1 MKILHIIDSGGLYG
15 AEIMLLN
22 LVQEQIKIGLEPT
35 ICSIGGK
42 GIVEKPLES
51 EATKRG
57 VRVEKFRMSP
67 GPNLIGVFKIL
78 KYAKKEQFD
87 ILHSHGY
94 KGNILF
100 GFIPKSY
107 RRIPLITTLHGWT
120 STKALT
126 KMKLYEWLDAKSLKH
141 IDAVVAVN
149 RVMFMHHMFK
159 NNGHTNLFVVNNGIP
174 ALNFTTGKME
184 HQKNCDLNRE
194 IIEFCQ
200 DSFIIGSIGRLS
212 KEKGFN
218 NLVESVY
225 ELNKIGL
232 KAKLIIIGEGYERDN
247 LEKLIMKLGM
257 KDNVLMPGYENEAWQ
272 YLPLFDVFALPSLT
286 EGFPITI
293 LEAMQSGVPIVAT
306 RVGGVPEILDE
317 GAAGV
322 LVKPGDVKVLT
333 QEILSL
339 LKNPTCRTN
348 IAKKAKEIAFT
359 RYSDK
364 NMALEYQKIYMSL
377 VKTT

>member
-15 AEIMLLN
+15 AEVMLLN
-22 LVQEQIKIGLEPT
+22 LAGEQMKMGIDPT
-35 ICSIGGK
+35 ICSIGERN
-42 GIVEKPLES
+42 IIEKPLET
-51 EATKRG
+51 EALKRG
-57 VRVEKFRMSP
+57 VKIRKFRISP
-67 GPNLIGVFKIL
+67 GPNIVGALKIL
-78 KYAKKEQFD
+78 RFAHNEKFD
-87 ILHSHGY
+87 FIHSHGY
-94 KGNILF
+94 KGNILL
-100 GFIPKSY
+100 GFIPK
-107 RRIPLITTLHGWT
+107 RFRKIPLITTLHGWT
-120 STKALT
+120 STKALS

-149 RVMFMHHMFK
+149 RVMLMHSMFK

-174 ALNFTTGKME
+174 ALNFTTGKMAP
-184 HQKNCDLNRE
+184 QKNCSLNRD

-200 DSFIIGSIGRLS
+200 NGFIIGSIGRLS

-218 NLVESVY
+218 NLIESVY
-225 ELNKIGL
+225 ELNKTGV

-247 LEKLIMKLGM
+247 LERLTMKLGM
-257 KDNVLMPGYENEAWQ
+257 KDNVLMPGYENKAWQ
-272 YLPLFDVFALPSLT
+272 YLPLFDVFVLPSLT

-339 LKNPTCRTN
+339 LKNPAYSKN
-348 IAKKAKEIAFT
+348 LAKKAKEIAFT